1 MIEKIGIVTDSTADF
16 PEGMAEELEINIIP
30 IHIVIDGDDY
40 LHGVT
45 ISNQD
50 VVECLNEDRD
60 VKTAPPFPGEYSDF
74 YEKMAGKYD
83 RILSFHVSSDLSDCY
98 KSANN
103 SMRILS
109 DKAAEKITLIDTR
122 NVSVGQALII
132 KKAVEM
138 KKEYNAPDFMKKHL
152 ESLINNSMLLF
163 TVENLYWLKR
173 AGKLNIFSSLMGN
186 LLNVKPV
193 IGLKNGKLVPMG
205 KHKGR
210 EPAVE
215 EMVKLAL
222 EEYVKFG
229 LRQDIWIA
237 HADALEEAVRM
248 QETMIG
254 ISSDMS
260 SNIRVIQIGPTIA
273 AHTGPG
279 CLCLGMVNS

>member
-1 MIEKIGIVTDSTADF
+1 MIKKIGIITDSTADF
-16 PEGMAEELEINIIP
+16 PDGMAKELEINIIP
-30 IHIVIDGDDY
+30 IHIFIDDNDY

-60 VKTAPPFPGEYSDF
+60 VKTAPPFPSEYSDF
-74 YEKMAGKYD
+74 YEKMANKYD
-83 RILSFHVSSDLSDCY
+83 RILSFHVSSELSDCY

-109 DKAAEKITLIDTR
+109 DKTAEKITLIDTK

-138 KKEYNAPDFMKKHL
+138 KNKYNSPDSMKNYL
-152 ESLINNSMLLF
+152 EPLLNNSMLLF

-186 LLNVKPV
+186 FLNVKPV
-193 IGLKNGKLVPMG
+193 IGLKSGKLVPMG

-210 EPAVE
+210 EPALE
-215 EMVKLAL
+215 EMIMMAQK
-222 EEYVKFG
+222 EYKKFG
-229 LRQDIWIA
+229 LRQEIWIA
-237 HADALEEAVRM
+237 HADALEDAVRV
-248 QETMIG
+248 QETLME
-254 ISSDMS
+254 ISEDMR
-260 SNIRVIQIGPTIA
+260 SNVRVMEIGPTIA

-279 CLCLGMVNS
+279 CLCLGMLNG

>member
-138 KKEYNAPDFMKKHL
+138 KKKYNAPDFMKKHL
-152 ESLINNSMLLF
+152 EPFIKNSMLLF

-186 LLNVKPV
+186 FLNVKPV

-260 SNIRVIQIGPTIA
+260 SNIRVIEIGPTIA

>member
-1 MIEKIGIVTDSTADF
+1 MIKKIGIITDSTADF
-16 PEGMAEELEINIIP
+16 PEGMAEELEINTIP
-30 IHIVIDGDDY
+30 IHIFVDGDDF

-60 VKTAPPFPGEYSDF
+60 VKTAPPFPSEYSDF

-103 SMRILS
+103 SMKILS

-138 KKEYNAPDFMKKHL
+138 KKKYNSPDSMKKYL
-152 ESLINNSMLLF
+152 EPLINNSMLLF

-186 LLNVKPV
+186 FLNVKPV
-193 IGLKNGKLVPMG
+193 IGLKSGKLVPMG

-210 EPAVE
+210 EPALE
-215 EMVKLAL
+215 EMIKLAREKY
-222 EEYVKFG
+222 EEFG
-229 LRQDIWIA
+229 LHQDIWIA
-237 HADALEEAVRM
+237 HADALEEAVGI
-248 QETMIG
+248 QETLME
-254 ISSDMS
+254 ISEDIR
-260 SNIRVIQIGPTIA
+260 SNIRVLEIGPTIA

-279 CLCLGMVNS
+279 CICLGMVNG

>member
-1 MIEKIGIVTDSTADF
+1 MIKKIGIITDSTADF

-30 IHIVIDGDDY
+30 IHIFIDGDDY

-60 VKTAPPFPGEYSDF
+60 VKTAPPFPSEYSDF
-74 YEKMAGKYD
+74 YEKMAGKYE

-98 KSANN
+98 KSAKN
-103 SMRILS
+103 SMKILF
-109 DKAAEKITLIDTR
+109 DKTAEKITLIDTK

-132 KKAVEM
+132 KKAVEL
-138 KKEYNAPDFMKKHL
+138 KKKYNSPDSIKKHL
-152 ESLINNSMLLF
+152 EPFIRNSMLLF

-186 LLNVKPV
+186 FLNVKPV
-193 IGLKNGKLVPMG
+193 IGLKSGKLVPLG

-210 EPAVE
+210 EPAIE
-215 EMVKLAL
+215 EMIRMAREAYEKL
-222 EEYVKFG
+222 G

-237 HADALEEAVRM
+237 HADATEDAVRV
-248 QETMIG
+248 QETLMG
-254 ISSDMS
+254 ISADMG
-260 SNIRVIQIGPTIA
+260 SNIKVLEIGPTIA

>member
-1 MIEKIGIVTDSTADF
+1 MIKKIGIITDSTADF
-16 PEGMAEELEINIIP
+16 PEGMAEELEINMIP
-30 IHIVIDGDDY
+30 IHIFVDGDDY

-60 VKTAPPFPGEYSDF
+60 VKTAPPFPSEYSDF

-122 NVSVGQALII
+122 NVSVGQSLII

-138 KKEYNAPDFMKKHL
+138 KKKFNSPDSMKKYL
-152 ESLINNSMLLF
+152 EPLINSSMLLF

-186 LLNVKPV
+186 FLNVKPV
-193 IGLKNGKLVPMG
+193 IGLKSGKLVPMG

-210 EPAVE
+210 EPALE
-215 EMVKLAL
+215 EMIKLARK
-222 EEYVKFG
+222 EYKKFG
-229 LRQDIWIA
+229 KRQDIWIA
-237 HADALEEAVRM
+237 HADALEDAVRVQNALM
-248 QETMIG
+248 E
-254 ISSDMS
+254 ISEDMR
-260 SNIRVIQIGPTIA
+260 SNIRVMEIGPTIA

-279 CLCLGMVNS
+279 CICLGMVNG

>member
-1 MIEKIGIVTDSTADF
+1 MIEKIGIITDSTADF
-16 PEGMAEELEINIIP
+16 PEGMAEELEINMIP
-30 IHIVIDGDDY
+30 IHILVDGKDY

-50 VVECLNEDRD
+50 VVEYLNEDID

-109 DKAAEKITLIDTR
+109 DEAAEKITLIDTR

-138 KKEYNAPDFMKKHL
+138 KKKYNSPDSMKRYL
-152 ESLINNSMLLF
+152 EPFIKNSVLLF

-173 AGKLNIFSSLMGN
+173 AGKLNIFSSFMGS

-193 IGLKNGKLVPMG
+193 IGLKSGKLVPMG

-210 EPAVE
+210 EPALE
-215 EMVKLAL
+215 GMIKMAR
-222 EEYVKFG
+222 EEYEKFG
-229 LRQDIWIA
+229 LNQDIWIA
-237 HADALEEAVRM
+237 HADALEDAVRI
-248 QETMIG
+248 QETLME
-254 ISSDMS
+254 ISEDMR
-260 SNIRVIQIGPTIA
+260 SNIRVVEIGPTIA

-279 CLCLGMVNS
+279 CLCLGMVNG

>member
-1 MIEKIGIVTDSTADF
+1 MIKKIGIITDSTADF
-16 PEGMAEELEINIIP
+16 PEGMAEELEINTIP
-30 IHIVIDGDDY
+30 IHIFVDGNDY

-60 VKTAPPFPGEYSDF
+60 VKTAPPFPSEYSDF

-138 KKEYNAPDFMKKHL
+138 KKKYNSPDSMKKYL
-152 ESLINNSMLLF
+152 EPFIKNSMLLF

-173 AGKLNIFSSLMGN
+173 AGKLNIFSSLMGS

-193 IGLKNGKLVPMG
+193 IGLKSGKLVPMG

-210 EPAVE
+210 EPALE
-215 EMVKLAL
+215 GMIKLAR
-222 EEYVKFG
+222 EEYEKFG

-237 HADALEEAVRM
+237 HADALEEAVGI
-248 QETMIG
+248 QETLME
-254 ISSDMS
+254 ISEDMR
-260 SNIRVIQIGPTIA
+260 SNVRVMEIGPTIA

-279 CLCLGMVNS
+279 CLCLGMLNC

>member
-1 MIEKIGIVTDSTADF
+1 MIKKIGIITDSTADF

-30 IHIVIDGDDY
+30 IHIFIDGDDY

-50 VVECLNEDRD
+50 VVEYLNEDRD
-60 VKTAPPFPGEYSDF
+60 VKTAPPFPSEYSDF
-74 YEKMAGKYD
+74 YEKMAGKYE

-98 KSANN
+98 KSAKN
-103 SMRILS
+103 SMKILF
-109 DKAAEKITLIDTR
+109 DKTAEKITLIDTK

-132 KKAVEM
+132 KKAVEL
-138 KKEYNAPDFMKKHL
+138 KKKYNSPDSIKKHL
-152 ESLINNSMLLF
+152 EPFIRNSMLLF

-186 LLNVKPV
+186 FLNVKPV
-193 IGLKNGKLVPMG
+193 IGLKSGKLVPLG

-210 EPAVE
+210 EPAIE
-215 EMVKLAL
+215 EMIRMAREAYEKL
-222 EEYVKFG
+222 G

-237 HADALEEAVRM
+237 HADAPEDAVRV
-248 QETMIG
+248 QETLMG
-254 ISSDMS
+254 ISADMG
-260 SNIRVIQIGPTIA
+260 SNIKVLEIGPTIA

>member
-1 MIEKIGIVTDSTADF
+1 MIEKIGIITDSTADF

-30 IHIVIDGDDY
+30 IHIVIDGDDH

-60 VKTAPPFPGEYSDF
+60 VKTAPPFPSEYSDF

-210 EPAVE
+210 KPAVE

-254 ISSDMS
+254 LSSDMR
-260 SNIRVIQIGPTIA
+260 SNIRVIEIGPTIA

>member
-1 MIEKIGIVTDSTADF
+1 MIEKIGIVTDSAADF
-16 PEGMAEELEINIIP
+16 PDGVAEKLEINIIP
-30 IHIVIDGDDY
+30 NHIIIDGKDY

-50 VVECLNEDRD
+50 VVDCLNDDRD
-60 VKTAPPFPGEYSDF
+60 VKTAPPFPSEYADF
-74 YEKMAGKYD
+74 FEKIADKYD
-83 RILSFHVSSDLSDCY
+83 IILSFHVSSDLSECY

-103 SMRILS
+103 SMRIIS
-109 DKAAEKITLIDTR
+109 NKAAEKVALIDTK
-122 NVSVGQALII
+122 NVSVGQSLVV
-132 KKAVEM
+132 KKAAELKKKYDSPDSM
-138 KKEYNAPDFMKKHL
+138 KKYL
-152 ESLINNSMLLF
+152 EPFIKNSMLLF

-173 AGKLNIFSSLMGN
+173 AGKLNFFSSLMGN
-186 LLNVKPV
+186 FLNVKPV

-205 KHKGR
+205 KHKGK
-210 EPAVE
+210 ESAVE

-229 LRQDIWIA
+229 QSQDIWIA

-254 ISSDMS
+254 LSSDMR
-260 SNIRVIQIGPTIA
+260 SNIRVIEIGPTIA

>member
-30 IHIVIDGDDY
+30 IHIFVDGNDY

-60 VKTAPPFPGEYSDF
+60 VKTAPPFPSEYSDF
-74 YEKMAGKYD
+74 YTKLAGKYD

-103 SMRILS
+103 SMRIIS
-109 DKAAEKITLIDTR
+109 NEAAEKITLIDTR

-132 KKAVEM
+132 KKVAEL
-138 KKEYNAPDFMKKHL
+138 KKKNNSPDSIKKII
-152 ESLINNSMLLF
+152 EPFIKNSMLLF

-173 AGKLNIFSSLMGN
+173 AGKLNIFSSLLGN
-186 LLNVKPV
+186 FLNVKPV
-193 IGLKNGKLVPMG
+193 IGLKSGKLVPLG

-210 EPAVE
+210 ESALE
-215 EMVKLAL
+215 EMIKLAL

-248 QETMIG
+248 QETLVG
-254 ISSDMS
+254 ISADMR
-260 SNIRVIQIGPTIA
+260 SNIRVVEIGPTIA